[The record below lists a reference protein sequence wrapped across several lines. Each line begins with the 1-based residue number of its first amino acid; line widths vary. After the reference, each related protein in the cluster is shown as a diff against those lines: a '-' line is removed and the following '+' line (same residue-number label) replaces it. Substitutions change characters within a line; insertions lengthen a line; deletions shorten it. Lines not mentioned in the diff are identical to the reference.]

1 MEFNKYQSTLEEL
14 KLDTYPKEVQDEFME
29 NLMGVKFIQ
38 NLVSSNRPYPKDCP
52 KDSEGKIIID
62 LSNPPIIEDVDYFR
76 PTALHFKK
84 YGVLTNLRPNP
95 NPNSE
100 FGKWIKEEIRRIWHG
115 YVRESD
121 GAWISGDMYWYLNYC
136 PIIQS
141 KIRKGTKIAD
151 RIVDLPEFWEGIF
164 WRFHYWEA
172 SRKEAKHSA
181 EIAKRGASKSYSVAS
196 VLSKLFVVGD
206 NEETQNNVRAMVT
219 AYQKEYL
226 TKDGTLNKFIE
237 MVDFQAQHTQFPSK
251 RLKSSLQEM
260 QWKMGYTD
268 LDTGAQKGTLNE
280 VIGVS
285 SKDDPDKLRGK
296 RPHPLSCKVLTTEG
310 IKLWGDLKIGD
321 YVYSPSGYPTKV
333 VDIIDYEEDD
343 IYKITLKDG
352 RITYAQEDH
361 LFPIY
366 YRVAGG
372 IKLRLEKVKNLTNP
386 IYYNKKGTATFKY
399 AIPKNR
405 CIQFG
410 EQELPID
417 AYVLGLYLGDGDY
430 GHCYNTCLNIT
441 MLPRD
446 MQALLPYI
454 PYEVHISKYRNITH
468 HIRIPNAKDILNS
481 LGLNEKKSENKF
493 IPEIYLFNSEEN
505 RIKLLNGLLD
515 SDGTCSHDYGVIEY
529 ATKSIMLRDNMLFLC
544 RSLGFNCSSRVKT
557 INGIDYYRCYIYT
570 DDNRLFNLERKKKNL
585 RAKCSA
591 YSERCPIKS
600 VELYNKE
607 KCRCITVENS
617 DGLYLID
624 DFIVTH
630 NSSKIIIEEFG
641 NFPKVTDTYRVI
653 LPSVQEGDI
662 VFGQMILIG
671 TGGSEG
677 ADFEGAAEILFN
689 PDGFNIKGLPNVY
702 DKVGGKGKT
711 IFFFPAFVNRKGC
724 YNEDGISDVTKALLE
739 LCYNRY
745 IVKYNTTDP
754 MALTRTKAENPITL
768 QEAIMRR
775 DSTIFPVAQLR
786 DRINQIDA
794 NPNEYDDVYVGELN
808 IDKEGKVEFKPTAAQ
823 SIRKFPHKDNKI
835 EGAIEIFNM
844 PERDKSGKVF
854 SDRYIAG
861 MDPYDDDESETTS
874 LGSIFILDLW
884 LDKIVAEYT
893 GRPMF
898 ADDTFEIARRL
909 LLFYN
914 ARLNYE
920 NNKKGLFAYFSRMNC
935 LYLLTDN
942 LDFLKDKDMIKG
954 YTFGNKQK
962 GTMATQPVNNYAR
975 TLIRNWLLK
984 PVNIIKVV
992 DGVEQEV
999 TVPNLMLI
1007 RNRALLE
1014 ELAMWNPDGN
1024 FDRVSSLGMLM
1035 LLREDKMILYD
1046 GNLSKSRDTTPKD
1059 YLGNDDFFNKNY
1071 DKKFNKPVNLVK
1083 DTLNS

>member
-14 KLDTYPKEVQDEFME
+14 NLEGYPQEVQDEFMD
-29 NLMGVKFIQ
+29 NLMGVQFIQ
-38 NLVSSNRPYPKDCP
+38 NLVSPNRPYAKDCP
-52 KDSEGKIIID
+52 RDEEGRIIID
-62 LSNPPIIEDVDYFR
+62 LSNPPIIEDTDYFR
-76 PTALHFKK
+76 PIALYFKK
-84 YGVLTNLRPNP
+84 NKVITNLRPNP

-100 FGKWIKEEIRRIWHG
+100 FGKFIREEIRRIWYG
-115 YVRESD
+115 YTRESD
-121 GAWISGDMYWYLNYC
+121 GAWITGDMYWYLNYC

-172 SRKEAKHSA
+172 ARKEAKHCA

-206 NEETQNNVRAMVT
+206 NEETQESVRAMVT

-226 TKDGTLNKFIE
+226 TKDGTLNKFVE
-237 MVDFQAQHTQFPSK
+237 MIDFQAQNTQFPSK

-268 LDTGAQKGTLNE
+268 LDTGSQKGTLNE

-296 RPHPLSCKVLTTEG
+296 R
-310 IKLWGDLKIGD
+310 
-321 YVYSPSGYPTKV
+321 
-333 VDIIDYEEDD
+333 
-343 IYKITLKDG
+343 
-352 RITYAQEDH
+352 
-361 LFPIY
+361 
-366 YRVAGG
+366 
-372 IKLRLEKVKNLTNP
+372 
-386 IYYNKKGTATFKY
+386 
-399 AIPKNR
+399 
-405 CIQFG
+405 
-410 EQELPID
+410 
-417 AYVLGLYLGDGDY
+417 
-430 GHCYNTCLNIT
+430 
-441 MLPRD
+441 
-446 MQALLPYI
+446 
-454 PYEVHISKYRNITH
+454 
-468 HIRIPNAKDILNS
+468 
-481 LGLNEKKSENKF
+481 
-493 IPEIYLFNSEEN
+493 
-505 RIKLLNGLLD
+505 
-515 SDGTCSHDYGVIEY
+515 
-529 ATKSIMLRDNMLFLC
+529 
-544 RSLGFNCSSRVKT
+544 
-557 INGIDYYRCYIYT
+557 
-570 DDNRLFNLERKKKNL
+570 
-585 RAKCSA
+585 
-591 YSERCPIKS
+591 
-600 VELYNKE
+600 
-607 KCRCITVENS
+607 
-617 DGLYLID
+617 
-624 DFIVTH
+624 
-630 NSSKIIIEEFG
+630 SSKIIIEEFG

-724 YNEDGISDVTKALLE
+724 YNEDGISDVPKALLE
-739 LCYNRY
+739 ICYNRY

-775 DSTIFPVAQLR
+775 DSTIFPVSQLR

-794 NPNEYDDVYVGELN
+794 NPNEYSDVYIGEIT
-808 IDKEGKVEFKPTAAQ
+808 IDNNGNTEFKPTAAQ
-823 SIRKFPHKDNKI
+823 PIRKFPHKDNKI
-835 EGAIEIFNM
+835 EGAIEIFVM
-844 PERDKSGKVF
+844 PEKDRNGKVF

-884 LDKIVAEYT
+884 TDRLVAEYT

-898 ADDTFEIARRL
+898 ADDTFETARRL

-920 NNKKGLFAYFSRMNC
+920 NNKKGLFAYFSRMNS

-942 LDFLKDKDMIKG
+942 LEFLKDKDMIKG

-962 GTMATQPVNNYAR
+962 GTMATQPINNYAR

-984 PVNIIKVV
+984 PVNVVKTV
-992 DGVEQEV
+992 DGEEQEV
-999 TVPNLMLI
+999 TIPNLMLI

-1035 LLREDKMILYD
+1035 LLREDKIILYD
-1046 GNLSKSRDTTPKD
+1046 GNLSKSKDTVSAD
-1059 YLGNDDFFNKNY
+1059 YLGNDKFFTNNY
-1071 DKKFNKPVNLVK
+1071 DKKYSKFSKNIAGI
-1083 DTLNS
+1083 